1 MTQRITTTVASFARA
16 FLLEGH
22 AQELPPGDYVV
33 ETDEELIEGR
43 MISAYR
49 RVSTTLYV
57 ERLPGRPGQQEAWSV
72 DPAILE
78 AALMRDRALLPESV

>member
-1 MTQRITTTVASFARA
+1 MTRRITTNIASFTRA

-22 AQELPPGDYVV
+22 AQELPPGNYVV

-43 MISAYR
+43 TISAYR

-57 ERLPGRPGQQEAWSV
+57 ERLPGRPGQQEVWSV
-72 DPAILE
+72 DPVILE
-78 AALMRDRALLPESV
+78 AALMRDRALVPETA